1 MDHVTTAIS
10 LIFVYCLH
18 PNYILTHLDD
28 FLKQSKGLILLFSLK
43 NPSYPEMVYTTES
56 GVMSLDFHS
65 DYPNL
70 IAAGFYDGTVAVY
83 NMAESTL
90 APKYLSNAKN
100 GKHTDPVWQVIYSN
114 TIPLILSY

>member
-1 MDHVTTAIS
+1 MFTFH
-10 LIFVYCLH
+10 F
-18 PNYILTHLDD
+18 NYLLTRLDD

-100 GKHTDPVWQVIYSN
+100 GKHTDPVWQVIYST
-114 TIPLILSY
+114 TIPLILSH